1 MSSMPVN
8 YAGVALIVFGIVL
21 FLLEIKIISHGVLAI
36 GGIISVLLGSM
47 ILFRSSPTENF
58 VSLSW
63 SVIFSVTAVSTAFF
77 VFIVTLG
84 LRAQRHKPVSGGSA
98 LIGKTAQTIE
108 MLDPIGHVK
117 IVGETWN
124 AESLSGKIN
133 ENETVYVE
141 KIKGLTLYVRSM
153 PEIIVHS

>member
-1 MSSMPVN
+1 
-8 YAGVALIVFGIVL
+8 LIVFGILL

-63 SVIFSVTAVSTAFF
+63 SVILSVTAVSTAFF
-77 VFIVTLG
+77 VFIITLG
-84 LRAQRHKPVSGGSA
+84 LRAQRLKPVSGGNA

-108 MLDPIGHVK
+108 ILDPTGHVK

-133 ENETVYVE
+133 ENEAVYIE
-141 KIKGLTLYVRSM
+141 NIKGLTLYVRAM
-153 PEIIVHS
+153 DEKMLHS

>member
-1 MSSMPVN
+1 
-8 YAGVALIVFGIVL
+8 
-21 FLLEIKIISHGVLAI
+21 
-36 GGIISVLLGSM
+36 M

-84 LRAQRHKPVSGGSA
+84 LRAQRSKPVSGGNA
-98 LIGKTAQTIE
+98 LIGKIAQTVE
-108 MLDPIGHVK
+108 TLDPVGRVK

-133 ENETVYVE
+133 QNEIVYVE
-141 KIKGLTLYVRSM
+141 AIKGLTLYVRQTDEKM
-153 PEIIVHS
+153 DLT